1 LNIKSWIS
9 KLKNAGKEILM
20 GYLQF
25 FVVALLAIVVKLFPA
40 NVKGSLM

>member
-1 LNIKSWIS
+1 MLN
-9 KLKNAGKEILM
+9 LEYLDQKNAWRERLLV
-20 GYLQF
+20 YLQF